1 MPLGLGFIVAN
12 AKSWEGGKLNAH
24 YQFVPA
30 WFTRPRQ
37 PLIDPDHPT
46 VYLFSNYVWQHQR
59 NLETSERIKE
69 AAPRSLTIHGG
80 PDTPKYE
87 RDVDTYLRVNPHV
100 DVAVHGEGELTAA
113 EALDAL
119 APSLLAGE
127 ADLTALR
134 DIPGL
139 SYRDGDRIVH
149 TGERDRITDLD
160 IVPSPFLTGLF
171 DVHADAQV
179 NMAIVETNRGCPYG
193 CTFCD
198 WGSATQSRIRKFD
211 MERVFAELEW
221 CATHDVQQIF
231 LADAN
236 FGIFERDVEIAEK
249 VAELKRE
256 HGFPRLLS
264 TNYAKNTTKHVRKIV
279 QALADADILTQG
291 LLSLQSMDADTL
303 KAVRRSNIKVEK
315 YDDLAREFRSAR
327 LPLFVDLML
336 GLPGATPASFAADL
350 QGCIDRE
357 VTAKIYRTEL
367 LVNSPMN
374 EAEYRDEHRI
384 ETVGPLSELVKTAR
398 TPEGAVKR
406 SLVIS
411 TSSFSKDDYAEM
423 LHLRRVFVVSEN
435 FGVLRHVA
443 RFVRQELGIAE
454 LDLYER
460 LRLDARARPDRWP
473 HLDFAFRV
481 LPFVGTAP
489 VSWRL
494 FIDEVRGYLT
504 GELGLADDVALDT
517 VLRVQHALLPAADR
531 TFPLTLEL
539 LHDFASWSN
548 AIVDAKD
555 QGIAEW
561 TDQVPRLGELGPATF
576 TVDDPNEVCRRGI
589 GFRLDENG
597 AAAWELDS
605 PVGRAVSHEHLAR
618 A

>member
-1 MPLGLGFIVAN
+1 
-12 AKSWEGGKLNAH
+12 
-24 YQFVPA
+24 
-30 WFTRPRQ
+30 
-37 PLIDPDHPT
+37 
-46 VYLFSNYVWQHQR
+46 
-59 NLETSERIKE
+59 
-69 AAPRSLTIHGG
+69 
-80 PDTPKYE
+80 
-87 RDVDTYLRVNPHV
+87 
-100 DVAVHGEGELTAA
+100 
-113 EALDAL
+113 
-119 APSLLAGE
+119 
-127 ADLTALR
+127 
-134 DIPGL
+134 
-139 SYRDGDRIVH
+139 
-149 TGERDRITDLD
+149 
-160 IVPSPFLTGLF
+160 VPSPFLTGLF

-504 GELGLADDVALDT
+504 GELGLVDDVALDT

-561 TDQVPRLGELGPATF
+561 TDQVPRLRELGPATF